1 MKLIL
6 RYIKP
11 YLRQMS
17 LGLVIKFIGT
27 VMDLFLPYILAHI
40 IDRIIPREDI
50 RAVLWWGAL
59 MLLCAAVA
67 WVANII
73 ANRMAALVAKK
84 SVFAIRHDLFEKIF
98 RLGNAQVD
106 DCTVPSLI
114 SRMTTDT
121 YNLHRMIG
129 MMQRIGIRAP
139 ILVLGGII
147 VTWTLDPVLAA
158 ILLCMLPVMGLIV
171 YRISK
176 TGVPLY
182 TALQERNDALVR
194 KVRENVGGI
203 RVIKA
208 LSKTESE
215 KRRFFEVNR
224 SVYKAETRA
233 NRIMAINSPVMN
245 LILNLGLVLVVLAGA
260 WRVDSGATGVGTIT
274 AFLSYFTIIL
284 NAMLTITR
292 VLTMYSRSLASARRI
307 GEILA
312 LPPVLEPVALPK
324 EAAKE
329 AIRFENVTFSYHKK
343 KNNLEGISLSL
354 PKGQS
359 LGILGATGA
368 GKSTLA
374 ALLMRFYD
382 PDEGRILL
390 NGRDLRSMDPK
401 EIRAAFGVVFQN
413 DQLFRAS
420 IGENVRIGRAL
431 SDEAVLAA
439 LKDAQG
445 ADFVAEKGGLDAL
458 IEPKASNLS
467 GGQKQ
472 RLLIARALAA
482 KPEFLILDDSSSALD
497 FKTDAAL
504 RKALRE
510 NYADTTSIIIAQRVS
525 AVRDC
530 DQILVLEEGQAAGL
544 GNHRQLMESCPL
556 YREIYQLQ
564 TGEEGKA

>member
-17 LGLVIKFIGT
+17 LGLMIKFIGT

-40 IDRIIPREDI
+40 IDKVIPQKTM
-50 RAVLWWGAL
+50 APVFWWGGL
-59 MLLCAAVA
+59 MLLCAGVA
-67 WVANII
+67 WCANII
-73 ANRMAALVAKK
+73 ANRMAALVARK
-84 SVFAIRHDLFEKIF
+84 SVFAIRHDLFDKIF

-106 DCTVPSLI
+106 DCTIPSLI

-139 ILVLGGII
+139 ILLLGGII
-147 VTWTLDPVLAA
+147 ITWTLDPILAA
-158 ILLCMLPVMGLIV
+158 ILLLMLPIMGFLV
-171 YRISK
+171 FRISK
-176 TGVPLY
+176 LGIPLF
-182 TALQERNDALVR
+182 TDLQEKNDALVR
-194 KVRENVGGI
+194 KVRENVSGI

-208 LSKTESE
+208 LSKTKDE
-215 KRRFFEVNR
+215 KQSFYQVNR
-224 SVYKAETRA
+224 GVYFAESKA
-233 NRIMAINSPVMN
+233 NRMMAVNSPLMN
-245 LILNLGLVLVVLAGA
+245 LILNLGLVLVVLVGA

-284 NAMLTITR
+284 NAMLTMTR
-292 VLTMYSRSLASARRI
+292 ILNMYSRSLASANRI
-307 GEILA
+307 QEILDLPAVLEAKA
-312 LPPVLEPVALPK
+312 LPA
-324 EAAKE
+324 EAGEE
-329 AIRFENVTFSYHKK
+329 AIRFEGVRFSYLKK
-343 KNNLEGISLSL
+343 KNNLLDLSFSL
-354 PKGQS
+354 KRGES
-359 LGILGATGA
+359 LGVLGATGA

-390 NGRDLRSMDPK
+390 NGKDLRSMEPK
-401 EIRAAFGVVFQN
+401 EIRECFGVVFQN
-413 DQLFRAS
+413 DLLFRAS
-420 IGENVRIGRAL
+420 VRDNVRIGRDL
-431 SDEAVLAA
+431 SDEAILAA
-439 LKDAQG
+439 LEDAQG
-445 ADFVAEKGGLDAL
+445 AEFVMEKGGLDAL

-472 RLLIARALAA
+472 RLLIARALAG
-482 KPEFLILDDSSSALD
+482 KPAFLILDDSSSALD

-510 NYADTTSIIIAQRVS
+510 RYADTTSIIIAQRVS

-530 DQILVLEEGQAAGL
+530 DQILVLEEGEAAGL
-544 GNHRQLMESCPL
+544 GSHSWLMENCPL
-556 YREIYQLQ
+556 YRELYQLQ
-564 TGEEGKA
+564 TGEEGDR